1 MKWLRFMDQRS
12 YVHGELTDLYKII
25 ELLNDTL
32 SSQIG
37 GKHHDALI
45 GLYLSNI
52 YMGVERLLRLKLKA
66 QNIKIQKNEGWHKEL
81 LLRARSEHIV
91 SEENYS
97 ALLDLL
103 SFRHLYI

>member
-66 QNIKIQKNEGWHKEL
+66 QNIKIQKKMIFFLKSPCSFL
-81 LLRARSEHIV
+81 LLLVIS
-91 SEENYS
+91 
-97 ALLDLL
+97 L
-103 SFRHLYI
+103 